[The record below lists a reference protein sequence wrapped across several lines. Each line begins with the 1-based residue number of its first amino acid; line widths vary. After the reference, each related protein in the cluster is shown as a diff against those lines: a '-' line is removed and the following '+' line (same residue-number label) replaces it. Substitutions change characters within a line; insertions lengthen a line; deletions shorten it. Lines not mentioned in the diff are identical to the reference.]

1 VTRLAA
7 ALCAAWCAS
16 DARRTATGTDLDEV
30 ELAWGAAH
38 VLPAAAGGGDAP
50 ERMCLLLADVRDDPL
65 AAPRLASGWGCAFW
79 HDAAWKELRA
89 RRADVACAL
98 NSAICFMHSREDADR
113 YCRQARAMTAAPGI
127 FVMDLQGGA
136 TMEKALTQRTRL
148 PSCDYLWSQD
158 GFDPVSR
165 LISCHIGF
173 RLRGRRGAPP
183 PPTPPALR
191 RAFSYRWRLWTLPEV
206 CDMLRQAGFAS
217 THVWVRL
224 PHSFA
229 AICHIAKEACAV
241 SDARACCASCGACG
255 RTAKRQAT
263 EKRRRSRTKTTTTA
277 TIATTSI
284 PTMARAAAGVGARA
298 SRATSTWR

>member
-1 VTRLAA
+1 M
-7 ALCAAWCAS
+7 
-16 DARRTATGTDLDEV
+16 

-38 VLPAAAGGGDAP
+38 TLPAAASGGDAA
-50 ERMCLLLADVRDDPL
+50 ERLCLLHTDVLNDPL
-65 AAPRLASGWGCAFW
+65 AAPRLATGWGAGGDGGAPSSW
-79 HDAAWKELRA
+79 QELRA
-89 RRADVACAL
+89 RRGDIGCAL

-113 YCRQARAMTAAPGI
+113 YCRQARGMTAAPGI

-148 PSCDYLWSQD
+148 PGGSVDYLWTQD

-206 CDMLRQAGFAS
+206 CDMLRLAGFAS
-217 THVWVRL
+217 THIWLRRMREDG
-224 PHSFA
+224 
-229 AICHIAKEACAV
+229 EAP
-241 SDARACCASCGACG
+241 SDGEEESDDEDDGGDDASESGSSDSDDGSDGVGGGGG
-255 RTAKRQAT
+255 RRGG
-263 EKRRRSRTKTTTTA
+263 KRREGKSSDEYVEVTA
-277 TIATTSI
+277 AT
-284 PTMARAAAGVGARA
+284 PAAALHRYARGWQA
-298 SRATSTWR
+298 YIVAVAR